1 MGYGFCET
9 GSMLPVSMDIL
20 VSVVVPMD
28 VSSCANCESY
38 SSSRAVRLFHDEGDN
53 SWRGGLK
60 VSDVTVSDIIF
71 CKVTLLAG
79 CSSV

>member
-1 MGYGFCET
+1 M

-20 VSVVVPMD
+20 VSIVVPID

-38 SSSRAVRLFHDEGDN
+38 SSNRHVRLFSTDGKI
-53 SWRGGLK
+53 SWCSGLM

-71 CKVTLLAG
+71 CKVTLSAG
-79 CSSV
+79 CCSL